1 MNDTKNKKIG
11 RPLKFDKNE
20 ALTAAVNVFWSKGY
34 EGSSM
39 KDLTTAMGINAP
51 SLYST
56 FGDKHQLYLQ
66 AIDSYT
72 SNDDCGPLVAFES
85 ESNIRKAVQAFFKS
99 ALEYATTNENG
110 VQGCFLSTCVSTSA
124 GTVDGA
130 QSRLKQA
137 IKDTD
142 IRLAAR
148 FEAEKEKGNLPKNF
162 QSLKRAQLMFDLR
175 QGYVLRARA
184 GISIEEMNDDFE
196 DKAEMVLACNRTI
209 ENRD

>member
-1 MNDTKNKKIG
+1 MNDTKIKKIG

-20 ALTAAVNVFWSKGY
+20 ALAAAINVFWSKGY

-85 ESNIRKAVQAFFKS
+85 ETNIKKAVQAFFES

-110 VQGCFLSTCVSTSA
+110 IQGCFLSTCVSTSA
-124 GTVDGA
+124 GSVEGA

-137 IKDTD
+137 IKETD
-142 IRLAAR
+142 VRLAAR
-148 FEAEKEKGNLPKNF
+148 FEAEKNNGNLPAF
-162 QSLKRAQLMFDLR
+162 FPSLKRARMMFDLR

-184 GISIEEMNDDFE
+184 GITIDEMNEDFE
-196 DKAEMVLACNRTI
+196 EKAEMVLACKKTNKNT
-209 ENRD
+209 N

>member
-1 MNDTKNKKIG
+1 MNDTKIKKKG
-11 RPLKFDKNE
+11 RPLKFDKTE
-20 ALTAAVNVFWSKGY
+20 ALAAAINVFWSKGY

-72 SNDDCGPLVAFES
+72 SNDDCGPLVAFEN
-85 ESNIRKAVQAFFKS
+85 ESDLREAVQSFFKT

-110 VQGCFLSTCVSTSA
+110 IQGCFLSTCVSTSA
-124 GTVDGA
+124 GTVAGA
-130 QSRLKQA
+130 KSRLKQA
-137 IKDTD
+137 IKETD

-148 FEAEKEKGNLPKNF
+148 FESEKEKGNLPKSF
-162 QSLKRAQLMFDLR
+162 PSLKRAQLMFDLR

-184 GISIEEMNDDFE
+184 GISLEEMNDDFE
-196 DKAEMVLACNRTI
+196 DKTKMVLSYN
-209 ENRD
+209 N

>member
-20 ALTAAVNVFWSKGY
+20 ALTAAINVFWSKGY

-209 ENRD
+209 EKRG

>member
-1 MNDTKNKKIG
+1 MNDTKIKKKG

-20 ALTAAVNVFWSKGY
+20 ALAAAINVFWSKGY

-110 VQGCFLSTCVSTSA
+110 IQGCFLSNCVSTSA

-130 QSRLKQA
+130 QNRLKQA
-137 IKDTD
+137 IKETD

-148 FEAEKEKGNLPKNF
+148 FESEKDKGNLPKSF
-162 QSLKRAQLMFDLR
+162 PSLKRARLMFDLR

-184 GISIEEMNDDFE
+184 GISIGEMNEGFE
-196 DKAEMVLACNRTI
+196 DIAEMILSCNRII
-209 ENRD
+209 ENMD

>member
-1 MNDTKNKKIG
+1 VNNTKHKKIG

-20 ALTAAVNVFWSKGY
+20 ALAAAINVFWSKGY
-34 EGSSM
+34 EGSSI

-51 SLYST
+51 SLYAT
-56 FGDKHQLYLQ
+56 YGDKHQLYLQ

-85 ESNIRKAVQAFFKS
+85 ENNINKAVQFFFES

-110 VQGCFLSTCVSTSA
+110 IQGCFLSSCVSTSA
-124 GTVDGA
+124 GTVDGT

-137 IKDTD
+137 IKETD
-142 IRLAAR
+142 LRLAAR
-148 FEAEKEKGNLPKNF
+148 FESEKKKGNLPDTF
-162 QSLKRAQLMFDLR
+162 PSLKRAQLMFDLR

-184 GISIEEMNDDFE
+184 GISIGEMNEDFA
-196 DKAEMVLACNRTI
+196 DKAEMILSYDRTTVGM
-209 ENRD
+209 N

>member
-1 MNDTKNKKIG
+1 MNDTKIKKMG

-20 ALTAAVNVFWSKGY
+20 ALAAAINVFWSKGY

-39 KDLTTAMGINAP
+39 KDLTSAMGINAP

-85 ESNIRKAVQAFFKS
+85 EDNIKQAVQAFFKS
-99 ALEYATTNENG
+99 ALEYATTNESG
-110 VQGCFLSTCVSTSA
+110 IQGCFLSTCVSTSA

-130 QSRLKQA
+130 KSRLKQA
-137 IKDTD
+137 IKQTD

-148 FEAEKEKGNLPKNF
+148 FESEKDKGNIPKSF
-162 QSLKRAQLMFDLR
+162 PSLKRAQLMFDLR

-184 GISIEEMNDDFE
+184 GISIEEMNDGFE
-196 DKAEMVLACNRTI
+196 DKAEMVLS
-209 ENRD
+209 